1 MKKLSMLVLAL
12 ALLGFICLGFPV
24 MKRVDRFLNE
34 NLKPEIERPQ
44 SDGKSTGK
52 KNQTML

>member
-1 MKKLSMLVLAL
+1 MRDILLAL
-12 ALLGFICLGFPV
+12 ALLGFICLGFPA

-34 NLKPEIERPQ
+34 NLKPEWERPRAE
-44 SDGKSTGK
+44 GKHAGK

>member
-1 MKKLSMLVLAL
+1 MRDILLVL
-12 ALLGFICLGFPV
+12 ALLGFVCLGFPV

-34 NLKPEIERPQ
+34 NLKPERDRPQ
-44 SDGKSTGK
+44 PKEKPTGK

>member
-1 MKKLSMLVLAL
+1 MRDILLVL

>member
-1 MKKLSMLVLAL
+1 MRDILLVL

-34 NLKPEIERPQ
+34 NLKSEIERPR
-44 SDGKSTGK
+44 SDGKPTGK

>member
-1 MKKLSMLVLAL
+1 MRDILLAL
-12 ALLGFICLGFPV
+12 ALLIFICLGFPA

-34 NLKPEIERPQ
+34 NLKPEKERPQ
-44 SDGKSTGK
+44 SAGKYTGK